1 MLQSPE
7 NFNQRTKMSNIIYT
21 YTDEAPLLATYSLFP
36 IIKEY
41 LGRGDVSIETMDISL
56 AGRILANF
64 PECLKEDQKVPNYLE
79 ILGQMTQKP
88 DANIIKLPNISASI
102 PQLNAAIAELQAKGY
117 NVPNYPA
124 EPANDKEADIKA
136 RYAKVLGSAV
146 NPVLREGNSDRR
158 CAKAVKDY
166 AKEFPHK
173 NGAWDKSI
181 KTRVAHM
188 SSGDFYSNEKS
199 LIANGASE
207 FSISFE
213 DASGA
218 KSVLKSG
225 IKLNKG
231 DVLSATF
238 MSVSALDSFI
248 AKTIDE
254 AKKDDLLYSV
264 HLKATMMKVSDPVM
278 FGHFVKIFFKEI
290 FSEFA
295 SELKDAGVNA
305 NNGLKDLFARI
316 ENLSIKDK
324 IIAKY
329 NEILATRPALAMVDS
344 DNGIT
349 NLHVPSDIIIDNS
362 MPNMIRNSGKMWNKD
377 GKEQE
382 TLAVIPDK
390 TYATIYASII
400 DELKANGALNP
411 AVIGSVSNVGLM
423 AKKAEEY
430 GSHDK
435 TFIAESDGTFILSDG
450 KESLS
455 FKVQKGDIFRAMIA
469 KDEAIKDWVKL
480 AINRA
485 KATKA
490 AAIFWLDKDRAH
502 DANMIKIVKD
512 ELSKYDTA
520 GLDISILEPS
530 DAMKKSLEI
539 IRAGKD
545 AISVTGNVLRD
556 YLTDLFPIMELGTS
570 AKMLSIVPLLNGG
583 GLFETGAGG
592 SAPKIARQLIDEN
605 HLRWDSL
612 GEFLALGASLEHLAN
627 VSANKNAAVL
637 ASTLDKA
644 IAQYLKNDNSPRK
657 NVGENDNRG
666 SHFYLAFYWAN
677 ELANSEL
684 GAKFKGL
691 AEFLNANKEQIVS
704 ELNGN
709 QGNSVDLGGYYKL
722 DDVKTTAIMRS
733 SKLFNE
739 ALSK

>member
-1 MLQSPE
+1 
-7 NFNQRTKMSNIIYT
+7 MSDIIYT

-41 LGRGDVSIETMDISL
+41 LKRANVSIETMDISL

-64 PECLKEDQKVPNYLE
+64 PEHLKDEQKVPNYLE
-79 ILGQMTQKP
+79 ILGQLTQDPK
-88 DANIIKLPNISASI
+88 ANIIKLPNISASI
-102 PQLNAAIAELQAKGY
+102 PQLNAAIAELQAKGFE
-117 NVPNYPA
+117 VPSYPA
-124 EPANDKEADIKA
+124 QPKNEAENEIKE

-173 NGAWDKSI
+173 NGPWDKSI

-188 SSGDFYSNEKS
+188 NEGDFYSNEKS
-199 LIANGASE
+199 LIASEASE

-213 DASGA
+213 SENGQ
-218 KSVLKSG
+218 KTLLKSG

-231 DVLSATF
+231 DILSATF
-238 MSVSALDSFI
+238 MSVSALDDFI
-248 AKTIDE
+248 EKTIDE

-264 HLKATMMKVSDPVM
+264 HLKATMMKVSDPVI

-290 FSEFA
+290 FAEFG

-329 NEILATRPALAMVDS
+329 NEILNIRPDLAMVDS

-349 NLHVPSDIIIDNS
+349 NLHVPSDVIIDNS
-362 MPNMIRNSGKMWNKD
+362 MPNMIRNSGKMWDKN
-377 GKEQE
+377 GNERQS
-382 TLAVIPDK
+382 LAVIPDK

-435 TFIAESDGTFILSDG
+435 TFIAENDGTFSISDG
-450 KESLS
+450 KNTLS
-455 FKVQKGDIFRAMIA
+455 FDVKKGDIFRAMIA
-469 KDEAIKDWVKL
+469 KDEAIKDWIKL
-480 AINRA
+480 AITRA
-485 KATKA
+485 KTTNS
-490 AAIFWLDKDRAH
+490 AAIFWLDEKRAH
-502 DANMIKIVKD
+502 DNNMIKIVRE
-512 ELSKYDTA
+512 ELNKHDTSA
-520 GLDISILEPS
+520 LDISILEPS
-530 DAMKKSLEI
+530 AAMKKSLEI

-627 VSANKNAAVL
+627 TSGNKNANVL

-644 IAQYLKNDNSPRK
+644 VSSYLKNDNSPRK
-657 NVGENDNRG
+657 KVGENDNRG
-666 SHFYLAFYWAN
+666 SHFYLALYWAN

-684 GAKFKGL
+684 GANFKAL
-691 AEFLNANKEQIVS
+691 AQFLNENKDQIIAQLNAN
-704 ELNGN
+704 
-709 QGNSVDLGGYYKL
+709 QGGSVDLGGYYKL
-722 DDVKTTAIMRS
+722 NDEKTTNIMRS
-733 SKLFNE
+733 SKIFNE

>member
-1 MLQSPE
+1 
-7 NFNQRTKMSNIIYT
+7 MSDIIYT

-41 LGRGDVSIETMDISL
+41 LKRANVSIETMDISL

-64 PECLKEDQKVPNYLE
+64 PEHLKDEQKVPNYLE
-79 ILGQMTQKP
+79 ILGQLTQDPK
-88 DANIIKLPNISASI
+88 ANIIKLPNISASI
-102 PQLNAAIAELQAKGY
+102 PQLNAAIAELQAKGFE
-117 NVPNYPA
+117 VPSYPA
-124 EPANDKEADIKA
+124 QPKNEAENEIKE

-173 NGAWDKSI
+173 NGPWDKSI

-188 SSGDFYSNEKS
+188 NDGDFYSNEKS
-199 LIANGASE
+199 LIASEASE

-213 DASGA
+213 SENGQ
-218 KSVLKSG
+218 KTLLKSG

-231 DVLSATF
+231 DILSATF
-238 MSVSALDSFI
+238 MSVSALDDFI
-248 AKTIDE
+248 EKTIDE

-264 HLKATMMKVSDPVM
+264 HLKATMMKVSDPVI

-290 FSEFA
+290 FAEFG
-295 SELKDAGVNA
+295 SELKDAGVGA

-329 NEILATRPALAMVDS
+329 NEILNIRPDLAMVDS

-349 NLHVPSDIIIDNS
+349 NLHVPSDVIIDNS
-362 MPNMIRNSGKMWNKD
+362 MPNMIRNSGKMWDKN
-377 GKEQE
+377 GNERQS
-382 TLAVIPDK
+382 LAVIPDK

-435 TFIAESDGTFILSDG
+435 TFIAENDGTFSISDG
-450 KESLS
+450 KNTLS
-455 FKVQKGDIFRAMIA
+455 FDVKKGDIFRAMIA
-469 KDEAIKDWVKL
+469 KDEAIKDWIKL
-480 AINRA
+480 AITRA
-485 KATKA
+485 KATNS
-490 AAIFWLDKDRAH
+490 AAIFWLDEKRAH
-502 DANMIKIVKD
+502 DNNMIKIVRE
-512 ELSKYDTA
+512 ELNKHDTSA
-520 GLDISILEPS
+520 LDISILEPS
-530 DAMKKSLEI
+530 AAMKKSLEI

-627 VSANKNAAVL
+627 TSGNKNANVL

-644 IAQYLKNDNSPRK
+644 ISSYLKNDNSPRK
-657 NVGENDNRG
+657 KVGENDNRG

-684 GAKFKGL
+684 GANFKAL
-691 AEFLNANKEQIVS
+691 AQFLNENKDQIIAQLNAN
-704 ELNGN
+704 
-709 QGNSVDLGGYYKL
+709 QGTSVDLGGYYKL
-722 DDVKTTAIMRS
+722 NDEKTTNIMRS
-733 SKLFNE
+733 SKIFNE

>member
-1 MLQSPE
+1 
-7 NFNQRTKMSNIIYT
+7 MSDIIYT

-36 IIKEY
+36 VLKEY
-41 LGRGDVSIETMDISL
+41 LSRGDVSIETMDISL

-64 PECLKEDQKVPNYLE
+64 SDYLKEDQKIPDFLAK
-79 ILGQMTQKP
+79 LGEMTQDPK
-88 DANIIKLPNISASI
+88 ANIIKLPNISASI
-102 PQLNAAIAELQAKGY
+102 PQLNAAIAELNQKGY
-117 NVPNYPA
+117 AVPAYPA
-124 EPANDKEADIKA
+124 EPKDAKEEEIKA

-158 CAKAVKDY
+158 CAAAVKEY
-166 AKEFPHK
+166 AKAFPHK

-181 KTRVAHM
+181 KTRVVNM
-188 SSGDFYSNEKS
+188 NGSDFYSNEKS
-199 LIANGASE
+199 LIASGASE
-207 FSISFE
+207 FSIKFKG
-213 DASGA
+213 ASGE
-218 KSVLKSG
+218 KTLKSG

-231 DVLSATF
+231 DVISATYLSAK
-238 MSVSALDSFI
+238 ALDSFI
-248 AKTIDE
+248 ENSIAD
-254 AKKDDLLYSV
+254 AKKEGLLYSV
-264 HLKATMMKVSDPVM
+264 HLKATMMKVSDPVI
-278 FGHFVKIFFKEI
+278 FGHFVSVFFAEL
-290 FSEFA
+290 FNEFG
-295 SELKDAGVNA
+295 EQLKSLGVNA
-305 NNGLKDLFARI
+305 NNGLKDLFAKI
-316 ENLSIKDK
+316 ENSPIKDK
-324 IIAKY
+324 VIAKY

-382 TLAVIPDK
+382 TLAAIPDK
-390 TYATIYASII
+390 TYATIYSAII

-411 AVIGSVSNVGLM
+411 AVVGSVSNVGLM

-435 TFIAESDGTFILSDG
+435 TFIAEEDGEFVLSDG

-455 FKVQKGDIFRAMIA
+455 FKVEKGDIWRAMIA

-485 KATKA
+485 KATGA
-490 AAIFWLDKDRAH
+490 TTIFWLDEKRAH
-502 DANMIKIVKD
+502 DANMIKIVND
-512 ELSKYDTA
+512 ELKKYDTA
-520 GLDISILEPS
+520 GLDIRVLDYEK
-530 DAMKKSLEI
+530 AMKESLAI
-539 IRAGKD
+539 MRTGKD

-592 SAPKIARQLIDEN
+592 SAPKIARQLLDEG

-612 GEFLALGASLEHLAN
+612 GEFLALGASLEHLGNTTGKKGAL
-627 VSANKNAAVL
+627 VL

-644 IAQYLKNDNSPRK
+644 IARYLKNDNSPRK
-657 NVGENDNRG
+657 KVGENDNRG
-666 SHFYLAFYWAN
+666 SHFYLALYWAN

-684 GAKFKGL
+684 GDKFKGL
-691 AEFLNANKEQIVS
+691 AEFLNANKEQIAN

-709 QGNSVDLGGYYKL
+709 QGSPADVGGYYKL
-722 DDVKTTAIMRS
+722 DDAKANAVMRS

-739 ALSK
+739 ALGK

>member
-1 MLQSPE
+1 
-7 NFNQRTKMSNIIYT
+7 MSDIIYT

-41 LGRGDVSIETMDISL
+41 LKRANVSIETMDISL

-64 PECLKEDQKVPNYLE
+64 PEHLKDEQKVPNYLE
-79 ILGQMTQKP
+79 ILGQLTQDPK
-88 DANIIKLPNISASI
+88 ANIIKLPNISASI
-102 PQLNAAIAELQAKGY
+102 PQLNAAIAELQAKGFE
-117 NVPNYPA
+117 VPSYPA
-124 EPANDKEADIKA
+124 QPKNEAENEIKE

-173 NGAWDKSI
+173 NGPWDKSI

-188 SSGDFYSNEKS
+188 NEGDFYSNEKS
-199 LIANGASE
+199 LIASENGQ
-207 FSISFE
+207 
-213 DASGA
+213 
-218 KSVLKSG
+218 KTLLKSG

-231 DVLSATF
+231 DILSATF
-238 MSVSALDSFI
+238 MSVSALDDFI
-248 AKTIDE
+248 EKTIDE

-264 HLKATMMKVSDPVM
+264 HLKATMMKVSDPVI

-290 FSEFA
+290 FAEFG
-295 SELKDAGVNA
+295 SELKDVGVNA

-329 NEILATRPALAMVDS
+329 NEILNIRPDLAMVDS

-349 NLHVPSDIIIDNS
+349 NLHVPSDVIIDNS
-362 MPNMIRNSGKMWNKD
+362 MPNMIRNSGKMWDKN
-377 GKEQE
+377 GNERQS
-382 TLAVIPDK
+382 LAVIPDK

-435 TFIAESDGTFILSDG
+435 TFIAENDGTFSISDG
-450 KESLS
+450 KNTLS
-455 FKVQKGDIFRAMIA
+455 FDVKKGDIFRAMIA
-469 KDEAIKDWVKL
+469 KDEAIKDWIKL
-480 AINRA
+480 AITRA
-485 KATKA
+485 KATNS
-490 AAIFWLDKDRAH
+490 AAIFWLDEKRAH
-502 DANMIKIVKD
+502 DNNMIKIVRE
-512 ELSKYDTA
+512 ELNKHDTSA
-520 GLDISILEPS
+520 LDISILEPS
-530 DAMKKSLEI
+530 AAMKKSLEI

-627 VSANKNAAVL
+627 TSGNKNANVL
-637 ASTLDKA
+637 ASTLYKA
-644 IAQYLKNDNSPRK
+644 ISSYLKNDNSPRK
-657 NVGENDNRG
+657 KVGENDNRG

-684 GAKFKGL
+684 GANFKAL
-691 AEFLNANKEQIVS
+691 AQFLNENKDQIIAQLNAN
-704 ELNGN
+704 
-709 QGNSVDLGGYYKL
+709 QGGSVDLGGYYKL
-722 DDVKTTAIMRS
+722 NDEKTTNIMRS
-733 SKLFNE
+733 SKIFNE

>member
-1 MLQSPE
+1 
-7 NFNQRTKMSNIIYT
+7 MSDIIYT

-41 LGRGDVSIETMDISL
+41 LKRANVSIETMDISL

-64 PECLKEDQKVPNYLE
+64 PEHLKDEQKVPNYLE
-79 ILGQMTQKP
+79 ILGQLTQDPK
-88 DANIIKLPNISASI
+88 ANIIKLPNISASI
-102 PQLNAAIAELQAKGY
+102 PQLNAAIAELQAKGFE
-117 NVPNYPA
+117 VPSYPA
-124 EPANDKEADIKA
+124 QPKNEAENEIKE

-173 NGAWDKSI
+173 NGPWDKSI

-188 SSGDFYSNEKS
+188 NDGDFYSNEKS
-199 LIANGASE
+199 LIASEASE

-213 DASGA
+213 SENGQ
-218 KSVLKSG
+218 KTLLKSG

-231 DVLSATF
+231 DILSATF
-238 MSVSALDSFI
+238 MSVSALDDFI
-248 AKTIDE
+248 EKTIDE

-264 HLKATMMKVSDPVM
+264 HLKATMMKVSDPVI

-290 FSEFA
+290 FAEFG
-295 SELKDAGVNA
+295 SELKDAGVGA

-329 NEILATRPALAMVDS
+329 NDILSIRPDLAMVDS

-349 NLHVPSDIIIDNS
+349 NLHVPSDVIIDNS
-362 MPNMIRNSGKMWNKD
+362 MPNMIRNSGKMWDKN
-377 GKEQE
+377 GNERQS
-382 TLAVIPDK
+382 LAVIPDK

-435 TFIAESDGTFILSDG
+435 TFIAENDGTFSISDG
-450 KESLS
+450 KNTLS
-455 FKVQKGDIFRAMIA
+455 FDVKKGDIFRAMIA
-469 KDEAIKDWVKL
+469 KDEAIKDWIKL
-480 AINRA
+480 AITRA
-485 KATKA
+485 KATNS
-490 AAIFWLDKDRAH
+490 AAIFWLDEKRAH
-502 DANMIKIVKD
+502 DNNMIKIVRE
-512 ELSKYDTA
+512 ELNKHDTSA
-520 GLDISILEPS
+520 LDISILEPS
-530 DAMKKSLEI
+530 AAMKKSLEI

-627 VSANKNAAVL
+627 TSGNKNANVL

-644 IAQYLKNDNSPRK
+644 ISSYLKNDNSPRK
-657 NVGENDNRG
+657 KVGENDNRG

-684 GAKFKGL
+684 GANFKAL
-691 AEFLNANKEQIVS
+691 AQFLNENKDQIIAQLNAN
-704 ELNGN
+704 
-709 QGNSVDLGGYYKL
+709 QGGSVDLGGYYKL
-722 DDVKTTAIMRS
+722 NDEKTTNIMRS
-733 SKLFNE
+733 SKIFNE

>member
-1 MLQSPE
+1 
-7 NFNQRTKMSNIIYT
+7 MSDIIYT

-41 LGRGDVSIETMDISL
+41 LKRANVSIETMDISL

-64 PECLKEDQKVPNYLE
+64 PEHLKDEQKVPNYLE
-79 ILGQMTQKP
+79 ILGQLTQDPK
-88 DANIIKLPNISASI
+88 ANIIKLPNISASI
-102 PQLNAAIAELQAKGY
+102 PQLNAAIAELQAKGFE
-117 NVPNYPA
+117 VPSYPA
-124 EPANDKEADIKA
+124 QPKNEAENEIKE

-173 NGAWDKSI
+173 NGPWDKSI

-188 SSGDFYSNEKS
+188 NEGDFYSNEKS
-199 LIANGASE
+199 LIASEASE

-213 DASGA
+213 SENGQ
-218 KSVLKSG
+218 KTLLKSG

-231 DVLSATF
+231 DILSATF
-238 MSVSALDSFI
+238 MSVSALDDFI
-248 AKTIDE
+248 EKTIDE

-264 HLKATMMKVSDPVM
+264 HLKATMMKVSDPVI

-290 FSEFA
+290 FAEFG
-295 SELKDAGVNA
+295 SELKDAGVGA

-329 NEILATRPALAMVDS
+329 NEILNIRPDLAMVDS

-349 NLHVPSDIIIDNS
+349 NLHVPSDVIIDNS
-362 MPNMIRNSGKMWNKD
+362 MPNMIRNSGKMWDKN
-377 GKEQE
+377 GNERQS
-382 TLAVIPDK
+382 LAVIPDK

-435 TFIAESDGTFILSDG
+435 TFIAENDGTFSISDG
-450 KESLS
+450 KNTLS
-455 FKVQKGDIFRAMIA
+455 FDVKKGDIFRAMIA
-469 KDEAIKDWVKL
+469 KDEAIKDWIKL
-480 AINRA
+480 AITRA
-485 KATKA
+485 KTTNS
-490 AAIFWLDKDRAH
+490 AAIFWLDEKRAH
-502 DANMIKIVKD
+502 DNNMIKIVRE
-512 ELSKYDTA
+512 ELNKHDTSA
-520 GLDISILEPS
+520 LDISILEPS
-530 DAMKKSLEI
+530 AAMKKSLEI

-627 VSANKNAAVL
+627 TSGNKNANVL

-644 IAQYLKNDNSPRK
+644 ISSYLKNDNSPRK
-657 NVGENDNRG
+657 KVGENDNRG

-684 GAKFKGL
+684 GANFKAL
-691 AEFLNANKEQIVS
+691 AQFLNENKDQIIAQ
-704 ELNGN
+704 LNAS
-709 QGNSVDLGGYYKL
+709 QGTSVDLGGYYKL
-722 DDVKTTAIMRS
+722 NDEKTTNIMRS
-733 SKLFNE
+733 SKIFNE

>member
-1 MLQSPE
+1 
-7 NFNQRTKMSNIIYT
+7 MSDIIYT

-36 IIKEY
+36 VLKEY
-41 LGRGDVSIETMDISL
+41 LSRGDVSIETMDISL

-64 PECLKEDQKVPNYLE
+64 SDYLKEDQKIPDFLAK
-79 ILGQMTQKP
+79 LGEMTQDPK
-88 DANIIKLPNISASI
+88 ANIIKLPNISASI
-102 PQLNAAIAELQAKGY
+102 PQLNAAIAELNQKGY
-117 NVPNYPA
+117 AVPAYPA
-124 EPANDKEADIKA
+124 EPKDAKEEEIKA

-158 CAKAVKDY
+158 CAAAVKEY
-166 AKEFPHK
+166 AKAFPHK

-181 KTRVAHM
+181 KTRVANM
-188 SSGDFYSNEKS
+188 NGGDFYSNEKS
-199 LIANGASE
+199 LIASGASE
-207 FSISFE
+207 FSIKFKG
-213 DASGA
+213 ASGE
-218 KSVLKSG
+218 KTLKSG

-231 DVLSATF
+231 DVISATYLSAK
-238 MSVSALDSFI
+238 ALDSFI
-248 AKTIDE
+248 ESSIAD
-254 AKKDDLLYSV
+254 AKKEGLLYSV
-264 HLKATMMKVSDPVM
+264 HLKATMMKVSDPVI
-278 FGHFVKIFFKEI
+278 FGHFVSVFFAEL
-290 FSEFA
+290 FNEFG
-295 SELKDAGVNA
+295 EQLKSLGVNA
-305 NNGLKDLFARI
+305 NNGLKDLFAKI
-316 ENLSIKDK
+316 ESSPIKDK
-324 IIAKY
+324 VIAKY

-382 TLAVIPDK
+382 TLAAIPDK
-390 TYATIYASII
+390 TYATIYSAII

-411 AVIGSVSNVGLM
+411 AVVGSVSNVGLM

-435 TFIAESDGTFILSDG
+435 TFIAEEDGEFVLSDG

-455 FKVQKGDIFRAMIA
+455 FKVEKGDIWRAMIA

-485 KATKA
+485 KATGA
-490 AAIFWLDKDRAH
+490 TAIFWLDEKRAH

-512 ELSKYDTA
+512 ELKKYDTA
-520 GLDISILEPS
+520 GLDIRIENYEK
-530 DAMKKSLEI
+530 AMKDSLAI
-539 IRAGKD
+539 MRTGKD

-592 SAPKIARQLIDEN
+592 SAPKIARQLLDEG

-612 GEFLALGASLEHLAN
+612 GEFLALGASLEHLGNTSGKKGAL
-627 VSANKNAAVL
+627 VL

-657 NVGENDNRG
+657 KVGENDNRG
-666 SHFYLAFYWAN
+666 SHFYLALYWAN

-684 GAKFKGL
+684 GDKFKGL
-691 AEFLNANKEQIVS
+691 AEFLNANKEQIAN

-709 QGNSVDLGGYYKL
+709 QGSPADVGGYYKL
-722 DDVKTTAIMRS
+722 DDAKANAVMRS

>member
-1 MLQSPE
+1 
-7 NFNQRTKMSNIIYT
+7 MSDIIYT

-41 LGRGDVSIETMDISL
+41 LKRANVSIETMDISL

-64 PECLKEDQKVPNYLE
+64 PEHLKDEQKVPNYLE
-79 ILGQMTQKP
+79 ILGQLTQDPK
-88 DANIIKLPNISASI
+88 ANIIKLPNISASI
-102 PQLNAAIAELQAKGY
+102 PQLNAAIAELQAKGFE
-117 NVPNYPA
+117 VPSYPA
-124 EPANDKEADIKA
+124 QPKNEAENEIKE

-173 NGAWDKSI
+173 NGPWDKSI

-188 SSGDFYSNEKS
+188 NEGDFYSNEKS
-199 LIANGASE
+199 LIASEASE

-213 DASGA
+213 SENGQ
-218 KSVLKSG
+218 KTLLKSG

-231 DVLSATF
+231 DILSATF
-238 MSVSALDSFI
+238 MSVSALDDFI
-248 AKTIDE
+248 EKTIDE

-264 HLKATMMKVSDPVM
+264 HLKATMMKVSDPVI

-290 FSEFA
+290 FAEFG
-295 SELKDAGVNA
+295 SELKDAGVGA

-329 NEILATRPALAMVDS
+329 NEILNIRPDLAMVDS

-349 NLHVPSDIIIDNS
+349 NLHVPSDVIIDNS
-362 MPNMIRNSGKMWNKD
+362 MPNMIRNSGKMWDKN
-377 GKEQE
+377 GNERQS
-382 TLAVIPDK
+382 LAVIPDK

-435 TFIAESDGTFILSDG
+435 TFIAENDGTFSISDG
-450 KESLS
+450 KNTLS
-455 FKVQKGDIFRAMIA
+455 FDVKKGDIFRAMIA
-469 KDEAIKDWVKL
+469 KDEAIKDWIKL
-480 AINRA
+480 AITRA
-485 KATKA
+485 KTTNS
-490 AAIFWLDKDRAH
+490 AAIFWLDEKRAH
-502 DANMIKIVKD
+502 DNNMIKIVRE
-512 ELSKYDTA
+512 ELNKHDTSA
-520 GLDISILEPS
+520 LDISILEPS
-530 DAMKKSLEI
+530 AAMKKSLEI

-627 VSANKNAAVL
+627 TSGNKNANVL

-644 IAQYLKNDNSPRK
+644 ISSYLKNDNSPRK
-657 NVGENDNRG
+657 KVGENDNRG

-684 GAKFKGL
+684 GANFKAL
-691 AEFLNANKEQIVS
+691 AQFLNENKDQIIAQLNAN
-704 ELNGN
+704 
-709 QGNSVDLGGYYKL
+709 QGGSVDLGGYYKL
-722 DDVKTTAIMRS
+722 NDEKTTNIMRS
-733 SKLFNE
+733 SKIFNE

>member
-1 MLQSPE
+1 
-7 NFNQRTKMSNIIYT
+7 MSDIIYT

-36 IIKEY
+36 VLKEY
-41 LGRGDVSIETMDISL
+41 LSRGDVSIETMDISL

-64 PECLKEDQKVPNYLE
+64 SDYLKEDQKIPDFLAK
-79 ILGQMTQKP
+79 LGEMTQDPK
-88 DANIIKLPNISASI
+88 ANIIKLPNISASI
-102 PQLNAAIAELQAKGY
+102 PQLNAAIAELNQKGY
-117 NVPNYPA
+117 AVPAYPA
-124 EPANDKEADIKA
+124 EPKDAKEEEIKA

-158 CAKAVKDY
+158 CAAAVKEY
-166 AKEFPHK
+166 AKAFPHK

-181 KTRVAHM
+181 KTRVANM
-188 SSGDFYSNEKS
+188 NGGDFYSNEKS
-199 LIANGASE
+199 LIASGASE
-207 FSISFE
+207 FSIKFKG
-213 DASGA
+213 ASGE
-218 KSVLKSG
+218 KTLKSG

-231 DVLSATF
+231 DVISATYLSAK
-238 MSVSALDSFI
+238 ALDSFI
-248 AKTIDE
+248 ESSIAD
-254 AKKDDLLYSV
+254 AKKEGLLYSV

-278 FGHFVKIFFKEI
+278 FGHFVKVFFAEL
-290 FSEFA
+290 FNEFG
-295 SELKDAGVNA
+295 EQLKNLGVNA
-305 NNGLKDLFARI
+305 NNGLKDLFAKI
-316 ENLSIKDK
+316 ENSPIKDK
-324 IIAKY
+324 VIAKY

-382 TLAVIPDK
+382 TLAAIPDK
-390 TYATIYASII
+390 TYATIYSAII

-411 AVIGSVSNVGLM
+411 AVVGSVSNVGLM

-435 TFIAESDGTFILSDG
+435 TFIAEEDGEFVLSDG

-455 FKVQKGDIFRAMIA
+455 FKVEKGDIWRAMIA

-485 KATKA
+485 KATGA
-490 AAIFWLDKDRAH
+490 TAIFWLDEKRAH

-512 ELSKYDTA
+512 ELKKYDTA
-520 GLDISILEPS
+520 GLDIRIENYEK
-530 DAMKKSLEI
+530 AMKDSLAI
-539 IRAGKD
+539 MRTGKD

-592 SAPKIARQLIDEN
+592 SAPKIARQLLDEG

-612 GEFLALGASLEHLAN
+612 GEFLALGASLEHLGN
-627 VSANKNAAVL
+627 TTGKKSALVL

-657 NVGENDNRG
+657 KVGENDNRG
-666 SHFYLAFYWAN
+666 SHFYLALYWAN

-684 GAKFKGL
+684 GGKFKGL
-691 AEFLNANKEQIVS
+691 AEFLNANKEQIAN

-709 QGNSVDLGGYYKL
+709 QGSPADVGGYYKL
-722 DDVKTTAIMRS
+722 DDAKANAVMRS

>member
-1 MLQSPE
+1 
-7 NFNQRTKMSNIIYT
+7 MSDIIYT

-41 LGRGDVSIETMDISL
+41 LKRANVSIETMDISL

-64 PECLKEDQKVPNYLE
+64 PEHLKDEQKVPNYLE
-79 ILGQMTQKP
+79 ILGQLTQDPK
-88 DANIIKLPNISASI
+88 ANIIKLPNISASI
-102 PQLNAAIAELQAKGY
+102 PQLNAAIAELQAKGFE
-117 NVPNYPA
+117 VPSYPA
-124 EPANDKEADIKA
+124 QPKNEAENEIKE

-173 NGAWDKSI
+173 NGPWDKSI

-188 SSGDFYSNEKS
+188 NEGDFYSNEKS
-199 LIANGASE
+199 LIASEASE

-213 DASGA
+213 SKNGQ
-218 KSVLKSG
+218 KTLLKSG

-231 DVLSATF
+231 DILSATF
-238 MSVSALDSFI
+238 MSVSALDDFI
-248 AKTIDE
+248 EKTIDE

-264 HLKATMMKVSDPVM
+264 HLKATMMKVSDPVI

-290 FSEFA
+290 FAEFG
-295 SELKDAGVNA
+295 SELKDAGVGA

-329 NEILATRPALAMVDS
+329 NEILNIRPDLAMVDS

-349 NLHVPSDIIIDNS
+349 NLHVPSDVIIDNS
-362 MPNMIRNSGKMWNKD
+362 MPNMIRNSGKMWDKN
-377 GKEQE
+377 GNERQS
-382 TLAVIPDK
+382 LAVIPDK

-435 TFIAESDGTFILSDG
+435 TFIAENDGTFSISDG
-450 KESLS
+450 KNTLS
-455 FKVQKGDIFRAMIA
+455 FDVKKGDIFRAMIA
-469 KDEAIKDWVKL
+469 KDEAIKDWIKL
-480 AINRA
+480 AITRA
-485 KATKA
+485 KATNS
-490 AAIFWLDKDRAH
+490 AAIFWLDEKRAH
-502 DANMIKIVKD
+502 DNNMIKIVRE
-512 ELSKYDTA
+512 ELNKHDTSA
-520 GLDISILEPS
+520 LDISILEPS
-530 DAMKKSLEI
+530 AAMKKSLEI

-627 VSANKNAAVL
+627 TSGNKNANVL

-644 IAQYLKNDNSPRK
+644 ISSYLKNDNSPRK
-657 NVGENDNRG
+657 QVGENDNRG

-684 GAKFKGL
+684 GANFKAL
-691 AEFLNANKEQIVS
+691 AQFLNENKDQIIAQLNAN
-704 ELNGN
+704 
-709 QGNSVDLGGYYKL
+709 QGGSVDLGGYYKL
-722 DDVKTTAIMRS
+722 NDEKTTNIMRS
-733 SKLFNE
+733 SKIFNE

>member
-1 MLQSPE
+1 
-7 NFNQRTKMSNIIYT
+7 MSDIIYT

-41 LGRGDVSIETMDISL
+41 LKRANVSIETMDISL

-64 PECLKEDQKVPNYLE
+64 PEHLKDEQKVPNYLE
-79 ILGQMTQKP
+79 ILGQLTQDPK
-88 DANIIKLPNISASI
+88 ANIIKLPNISASI
-102 PQLNAAIAELQAKGY
+102 PQLNAAIAELQAKGFE
-117 NVPNYPA
+117 VPSYPA
-124 EPANDKEADIKA
+124 QPKNEAENEIKE

-173 NGAWDKSI
+173 NGPWDKSI

-188 SSGDFYSNEKS
+188 NDGDFYSNEKS
-199 LIANGASE
+199 LIASEASE

-213 DASGA
+213 SENGQ
-218 KSVLKSG
+218 KTLLKSG

-231 DVLSATF
+231 DILSATF
-238 MSVSALDSFI
+238 MSVSALDDFI
-248 AKTIDE
+248 EKTIDE

-264 HLKATMMKVSDPVM
+264 HLKATMMKVSDPVI

-290 FSEFA
+290 FAEFG
-295 SELKDAGVNA
+295 SELKDAGVGA

-329 NEILATRPALAMVDS
+329 NEILNIRPDLAMVDS

-349 NLHVPSDIIIDNS
+349 NLHVPSDVIIDNS
-362 MPNMIRNSGKMWNKD
+362 MPNMIRNSGKMWDKN
-377 GKEQE
+377 GNERQS
-382 TLAVIPDK
+382 LAVIPDK

-435 TFIAESDGTFILSDG
+435 TFIAENDGTFSISDG
-450 KESLS
+450 KNTLS
-455 FKVQKGDIFRAMIA
+455 FDVKKGDIFRAMIA
-469 KDEAIKDWVKL
+469 KDEAIKDWIKL
-480 AINRA
+480 AITRA
-485 KATKA
+485 KATNS
-490 AAIFWLDKDRAH
+490 AAIFWLDEKRAH
-502 DANMIKIVKD
+502 DNNMIKIVRE
-512 ELSKYDTA
+512 ELNKHDTSA
-520 GLDISILEPS
+520 LDISILEPS
-530 DAMKKSLEI
+530 AAMKKSLEI

-627 VSANKNAAVL
+627 TSGNKNANVL

-644 IAQYLKNDNSPRK
+644 ISSYLKNDNSPRK
-657 NVGENDNRG
+657 KVGENDNRG

-684 GAKFKGL
+684 GANFKAL
-691 AEFLNANKEQIVS
+691 AQFLNENKDQIIAQLNAN
-704 ELNGN
+704 
-709 QGNSVDLGGYYKL
+709 QGGSVDLGGYYKL
-722 DDVKTTAIMRS
+722 NDEKTTNIMRS
-733 SKLFNE
+733 SKIFNE

>member
-1 MLQSPE
+1 
-7 NFNQRTKMSNIIYT
+7 MSDIIYT

-41 LGRGDVSIETMDISL
+41 LKRANVSIETMDISL

-64 PECLKEDQKVPNYLE
+64 PEHLKDEQKVPNYLE
-79 ILGQMTQKP
+79 ILGQLTQDPK
-88 DANIIKLPNISASI
+88 ANIIKLPNISASI
-102 PQLNAAIAELQAKGY
+102 PQLNAAIAELQAKGFE
-117 NVPNYPA
+117 VPSYPA
-124 EPANDKEADIKA
+124 QPKNEAENEIKE

-173 NGAWDKSI
+173 NGPWDKSI

-188 SSGDFYSNEKS
+188 NGGDFYSNEKS
-199 LIANGASE
+199 LIASEASE

-213 DASGA
+213 SENGQ
-218 KSVLKSG
+218 KTLLKSG

-231 DVLSATF
+231 DILSATF
-238 MSVSALDSFI
+238 MSVSALDDFI
-248 AKTIDE
+248 EKTIDE

-264 HLKATMMKVSDPVM
+264 HLKATMMKVSDPVI

-290 FSEFA
+290 FAEFG

-329 NEILATRPALAMVDS
+329 NEILNIRPDLAMVDS

-349 NLHVPSDIIIDNS
+349 NLHVPSDVIIDNS
-362 MPNMIRNSGKMWNKD
+362 MPNMIRNSGKMWDKN
-377 GKEQE
+377 GNERQS
-382 TLAVIPDK
+382 LAVIPDK

-435 TFIAESDGTFILSDG
+435 TFIAENDGTFSISDG
-450 KESLS
+450 KNTLS
-455 FKVQKGDIFRAMIA
+455 FDVKKGDIFRAMIA
-469 KDEAIKDWVKL
+469 KDEAIKDWIKL
-480 AINRA
+480 AITRA
-485 KATKA
+485 KATNS
-490 AAIFWLDKDRAH
+490 AAIFWLDEKRAH
-502 DANMIKIVKD
+502 DNNMIKIVRE
-512 ELSKYDTA
+512 ELNKHDTSA
-520 GLDISILEPS
+520 LDISILEPS
-530 DAMKKSLEI
+530 AAMKKSLEI

-627 VSANKNAAVL
+627 TSGNKNANVL

-644 IAQYLKNDNSPRK
+644 ISSYLKNDNSPRK
-657 NVGENDNRG
+657 KVGENDNRG

-684 GAKFKGL
+684 GANFKAL
-691 AEFLNANKEQIVS
+691 AQFLNENKDQIIAQLNAN
-704 ELNGN
+704 
-709 QGNSVDLGGYYKL
+709 QGTSVDLGGYYKL
-722 DDVKTTAIMRS
+722 NDEKTTNIMRS
-733 SKLFNE
+733 SKIFNE

>member
-1 MLQSPE
+1 
-7 NFNQRTKMSNIIYT
+7 MSDIIYT

-41 LGRGDVSIETMDISL
+41 LKRANVSIETMDISL

-64 PECLKEDQKVPNYLE
+64 PEHLKDEQKVPNYLE
-79 ILGQMTQKP
+79 ILGQLTQDPK
-88 DANIIKLPNISASI
+88 ANIIKLPNISASI
-102 PQLNAAIAELQAKGY
+102 PQLNAAIAELQAKGFE
-117 NVPNYPA
+117 VPSYPA
-124 EPANDKEADIKA
+124 QPKNEAENEIKE

-173 NGAWDKSI
+173 NGPWDKSI

-188 SSGDFYSNEKS
+188 NEGDFYSNEKS
-199 LIANGASE
+199 LIASEASE

-213 DASGA
+213 SENGQ
-218 KSVLKSG
+218 KTLLKSG
-225 IKLNKG
+225 IKLNEG
-231 DVLSATF
+231 DILSATF
-238 MSVSALDSFI
+238 MSVSALDDFI
-248 AKTIDE
+248 EKTIDE

-264 HLKATMMKVSDPVM
+264 HLKATMMKVSDPVI

-290 FSEFA
+290 FAEFG

-329 NEILATRPALAMVDS
+329 NEILSIRPDLAMVDS

-349 NLHVPSDIIIDNS
+349 NLHVPSDVIIDNS
-362 MPNMIRNSGKMWNKD
+362 MPNMIRNSGKMWDKN
-377 GKEQE
+377 GNERQS
-382 TLAVIPDK
+382 LAVIPDK

-435 TFIAESDGTFILSDG
+435 TFIAENDGTFSISDG
-450 KESLS
+450 KNTLS
-455 FKVQKGDIFRAMIA
+455 FDVKKGDIFRAMIA
-469 KDEAIKDWVKL
+469 KDEAIKDWIKL
-480 AINRA
+480 AITRA
-485 KATKA
+485 KATNS
-490 AAIFWLDKDRAH
+490 AAIFWLDEKRAH
-502 DANMIKIVKD
+502 DNNMIKIVRE
-512 ELSKYDTA
+512 ELNKHDTSA
-520 GLDISILEPS
+520 LDISILEPS
-530 DAMKKSLEI
+530 AAMKKSLEI

-627 VSANKNAAVL
+627 TSGNKNANVL

-644 IAQYLKNDNSPRK
+644 ISSYLKNDNSPRK
-657 NVGENDNRG
+657 KVGENDNRG
-666 SHFYLAFYWAN
+666 SHFYLALYWAN

-684 GAKFKGL
+684 GANFKAL
-691 AEFLNANKEQIVS
+691 AQFLNENKDQIIAQLNAN
-704 ELNGN
+704 
-709 QGNSVDLGGYYKL
+709 QGTSVDLGGYYKL
-722 DDVKTTAIMRS
+722 NDEKTTNIMRS
-733 SKLFNE
+733 SKIFNE

>member
-1 MLQSPE
+1 
-7 NFNQRTKMSNIIYT
+7 MSDIIYT

-36 IIKEY
+36 VLKEY
-41 LGRGDVSIETMDISL
+41 LSRGDVSIETMDISL
-56 AGRILANF
+56 AGRILASF
-64 PECLKEDQKVPNYLE
+64 SDYLKEDQKIPDFLAK
-79 ILGQMTQKP
+79 LGQMTQDSK
-88 DANIIKLPNISASI
+88 ANIIKLPNISASI
-102 PQLNAAIAELQAKGY
+102 PQLNAAIAELNQKGY
-117 NVPNYPA
+117 AVPAYPA
-124 EPANDKEADIKA
+124 EPKDAKEEEIKA

-158 CAKAVKDY
+158 CAAAVKEY
-166 AKEFPHK
+166 AKAFPHK
-173 NGAWDKSI
+173 NGTWDKSI
-181 KTRVAHM
+181 KARVANM
-188 SSGDFYSNEKS
+188 NGGDFYSNEKS
-199 LIANGASE
+199 LIASGASE
-207 FSISFE
+207 FSIKFK
-213 DASGA
+213 GA
-218 KSVLKSG
+218 NGEKTLKSG

-231 DVLSATF
+231 DVISATYL
-238 MSVSALDSFI
+238 SSKALDSFI
-248 AKTIDE
+248 ESSIAD
-254 AKKDDLLYSV
+254 AKKEGLLYSV
-264 HLKATMMKVSDPVM
+264 HLKATMMKVSDPVI
-278 FGHFVKIFFKEI
+278 FGHFVSVFFAEL
-290 FSEFA
+290 FSEFG
-295 SELKDAGVNA
+295 EQLKNLGVNA
-305 NNGLKDLFARI
+305 NNGLKDLFTKI
-316 ENLSIKDK
+316 ENSPIKDK
-324 IIAKY
+324 VIAKY

-382 TLAVIPDK
+382 TLAAIPDK
-390 TYATIYASII
+390 TYATIYSAII
-400 DELKANGALNP
+400 DELKENGALNP
-411 AVIGSVSNVGLM
+411 AVVGSVSNVGLM

-435 TFIAESDGTFILSDG
+435 TFIAEEDGEFVLSDG

-455 FKVQKGDIFRAMIA
+455 FKVEKGDIWRAMIA

-485 KATKA
+485 KATGA
-490 AAIFWLDKDRAH
+490 TAIFWLDEKRAH
-502 DANMIKIVKD
+502 DANMIKIVND
-512 ELSKYDTA
+512 ELKKYDTA
-520 GLDISILEPS
+520 GLDIRVLDYEK
-530 DAMKKSLEI
+530 AMKESLAI
-539 IRAGKD
+539 MRTGKD

-592 SAPKIARQLIDEN
+592 SAPKIARQLLDEG

-612 GEFLALGASLEHLAN
+612 GEFLALGASLEHLGNTSGKKGAL
-627 VSANKNAAVL
+627 VL

-657 NVGENDNRG
+657 KVGENDNRG
-666 SHFYLAFYWAN
+666 SHFYLALYWAN

-684 GAKFKGL
+684 GGKFKGL
-691 AEFLNANKEQIVS
+691 AEFLNANKEQIAN

-709 QGNSVDLGGYYKL
+709 QGSPTDVGGYYKL
-722 DDVKTTAIMRS
+722 DDAKADAVMRS

>member
-1 MLQSPE
+1 
-7 NFNQRTKMSNIIYT
+7 MSDIIYT

-41 LGRGDVSIETMDISL
+41 LKRANVSIETMDISL

-64 PECLKEDQKVPNYLE
+64 PEHLKDEQKVPNYLE
-79 ILGQMTQKP
+79 ILGQLTQDPK
-88 DANIIKLPNISASI
+88 ANIIKLPNISASI
-102 PQLNAAIAELQAKGY
+102 PQLNAAIAELQAKGFE
-117 NVPNYPA
+117 VPSYPA
-124 EPANDKEADIKA
+124 QPKNEAENEIKE

-173 NGAWDKSI
+173 NGPWDKSI

-188 SSGDFYSNEKS
+188 NEGDFYSNEKS
-199 LIANGASE
+199 LIASEASE

-213 DASGA
+213 SENGQ
-218 KSVLKSG
+218 KTLLKSG

-231 DVLSATF
+231 DILSATF
-238 MSVSALDSFI
+238 MSVSALDDFI
-248 AKTIDE
+248 EKTIDE

-264 HLKATMMKVSDPVM
+264 HLKATMMKVSDPVI

-290 FSEFA
+290 FAEFG
-295 SELKDAGVNA
+295 SELKDVGVNA

-329 NEILATRPALAMVDS
+329 NEILNIRPDLAMVDS

-349 NLHVPSDIIIDNS
+349 NLHVPSDVIIDNS
-362 MPNMIRNSGKMWNKD
+362 MPNMIRNSGKMWDKN
-377 GKEQE
+377 GNERQS
-382 TLAVIPDK
+382 LAVIPDK

-435 TFIAESDGTFILSDG
+435 TFIAENDGTFSISDG
-450 KESLS
+450 KNTLS
-455 FKVQKGDIFRAMIA
+455 FDVKKGDIFRAMIA
-469 KDEAIKDWVKL
+469 KDEAIKDWIKL
-480 AINRA
+480 AITRA
-485 KATKA
+485 KATNS
-490 AAIFWLDKDRAH
+490 AAIFWLDEKRAH
-502 DANMIKIVKD
+502 DNNMIKIVRE
-512 ELSKYDTA
+512 ELNKHDTSA
-520 GLDISILEPS
+520 LDISILEPS
-530 DAMKKSLEI
+530 AAMKKSLEI

-627 VSANKNAAVL
+627 TSGNKNANVL

-644 IAQYLKNDNSPRK
+644 ISSYLKNDNSPRK
-657 NVGENDNRG
+657 KVGENDNRG
-666 SHFYLAFYWAN
+666 SHFYLALYWAN

-684 GAKFKGL
+684 GANFKAL
-691 AEFLNANKEQIVS
+691 AQFLNENKDQIIAQ
-704 ELNGN
+704 LNAS
-709 QGNSVDLGGYYKL
+709 QGTSVDLGGYYKL
-722 DDVKTTAIMRS
+722 NDEKTTNIMRS
-733 SKLFNE
+733 SKIFNE

>member
-1 MLQSPE
+1 
-7 NFNQRTKMSNIIYT
+7 MSDIIYT

-41 LGRGDVSIETMDISL
+41 LKRANVSIETMDISL

-64 PECLKEDQKVPNYLE
+64 PEHLKDEQKVPNYLE
-79 ILGQMTQKP
+79 ILGQLTQDPK
-88 DANIIKLPNISASI
+88 ANIIKLPNISASI
-102 PQLNAAIAELQAKGY
+102 PQLNAAIAELQAKGFE
-117 NVPNYPA
+117 VPSYPA
-124 EPANDKEADIKA
+124 QPKNEAENEIKE

-173 NGAWDKSI
+173 NGPWDKSI

-188 SSGDFYSNEKS
+188 NDGDFYSNEKS
-199 LIANGASE
+199 LIASEASE

-213 DASGA
+213 SENGQ
-218 KSVLKSG
+218 KTLLKSG

-231 DVLSATF
+231 DILSATF
-238 MSVSALDSFI
+238 MSVSALDDFI
-248 AKTIDE
+248 EKTIDE

-264 HLKATMMKVSDPVM
+264 HLKATMMKVSDPVI

-290 FSEFA
+290 FAEFG

-329 NEILATRPALAMVDS
+329 NEILNIRPDLAMVDS

-349 NLHVPSDIIIDNS
+349 NLHVPSDVIIDNS
-362 MPNMIRNSGKMWNKD
+362 MPNMIRNSGKMWDKN
-377 GKEQE
+377 GNERQS
-382 TLAVIPDK
+382 LAVIPDK

-435 TFIAESDGTFILSDG
+435 TFIAEDDGVFSISDG
-450 KESLS
+450 KNTLS
-455 FKVQKGDIFRAMIA
+455 FDVKKGDIFRAMIA
-469 KDEAIKDWVKL
+469 KDEAIKDWIKL
-480 AINRA
+480 AITRA
-485 KATKA
+485 KATNS
-490 AAIFWLDKDRAH
+490 AAIFWLDEKRAH
-502 DANMIKIVKD
+502 DNNMIKIVRE
-512 ELSKYDTA
+512 ELNKHDTSA
-520 GLDISILEPS
+520 LDISILEPS
-530 DAMKKSLEI
+530 AAMKKSLEI

-627 VSANKNAAVL
+627 TSGNKNANVL

-644 IAQYLKNDNSPRK
+644 ISSYLKNDNSPRK
-657 NVGENDNRG
+657 QVGQNDNRG

-684 GAKFKGL
+684 GANFKAL
-691 AEFLNANKEQIVS
+691 AQFLNENKDQIIAQLNAN
-704 ELNGN
+704 
-709 QGNSVDLGGYYKL
+709 QGGSVDLGGYYKL
-722 DDVKTTAIMRS
+722 NDEKTTNIMRS
-733 SKLFNE
+733 SKIFNE

>member
-1 MLQSPE
+1 
-7 NFNQRTKMSNIIYT
+7 MSDIIYT

-41 LGRGDVSIETMDISL
+41 LKRANVSIETMDISL

-64 PECLKEDQKVPNYLE
+64 PEHLKDEQKVPNYLE
-79 ILGQMTQKP
+79 ILGQLTQDPK
-88 DANIIKLPNISASI
+88 ANIIKLPNISASI
-102 PQLNAAIAELQAKGY
+102 PQLNAAIAELQAKGFE
-117 NVPNYPA
+117 VPSYPA
-124 EPANDKEADIKA
+124 QPKNEAENEIKE

-173 NGAWDKSI
+173 NGPWDKSI

-188 SSGDFYSNEKS
+188 NEGDFYSNEKS
-199 LIANGASE
+199 LIASEASE

-213 DASGA
+213 SENGQ
-218 KSVLKSG
+218 KTLLKSG

-231 DVLSATF
+231 DILSATF
-238 MSVSALDSFI
+238 MSVSALDDFI
-248 AKTIDE
+248 EKTIDE

-264 HLKATMMKVSDPVM
+264 HLKATMMKVSDPVI

-290 FSEFA
+290 FAEFG
-295 SELKDAGVNA
+295 SELKDVGVNA

-329 NEILATRPALAMVDS
+329 NEILNIRPDLAMVDS

-349 NLHVPSDIIIDNS
+349 NLHVPSDVIIDNS
-362 MPNMIRNSGKMWNKD
+362 MPNMIRNSGKMWDKN
-377 GKEQE
+377 GNERQS
-382 TLAVIPDK
+382 LAVIPDK

-435 TFIAESDGTFILSDG
+435 TFIAENDGTFSISDG
-450 KESLS
+450 KNTLS
-455 FKVQKGDIFRAMIA
+455 FDVKKGDIFRAMIA
-469 KDEAIKDWVKL
+469 KDEAIKDWIKL
-480 AINRA
+480 AITRA
-485 KATKA
+485 KATKS
-490 AAIFWLDKDRAH
+490 AAIFWLDEKRAH
-502 DANMIKIVKD
+502 DNNMIKIVRE
-512 ELSKYDTA
+512 ELNKHDTSA
-520 GLDISILEPS
+520 LDISILEPS
-530 DAMKKSLEI
+530 AAMKKSLEI

-627 VSANKNAAVL
+627 TSGNKNANVL

-644 IAQYLKNDNSPRK
+644 ISSYLKNDNSPRK
-657 NVGENDNRG
+657 KVGENDNRG

-684 GAKFKGL
+684 GVNFKAL
-691 AEFLNANKEQIVS
+691 AQFLNENKDQIIAQ
-704 ELNGN
+704 LNAS
-709 QGNSVDLGGYYKL
+709 QGTSVDLGGYYKL
-722 DDVKTTAIMRS
+722 NDEKTTNIMRS
-733 SKLFNE
+733 SKIFNE

>member
-1 MLQSPE
+1 
-7 NFNQRTKMSNIIYT
+7 
-21 YTDEAPLLATYSLFP
+21 
-36 IIKEY
+36 
-41 LGRGDVSIETMDISL
+41 MDISL

-124 EPANDKEADIKA
+124 EPANDKEIDIKA

-362 MPNMIRNSGKMWNKD
+362 MPNMIRNSGKMWNKE

>member
-1 MLQSPE
+1 
-7 NFNQRTKMSNIIYT
+7 MSDIIYT

-41 LGRGDVSIETMDISL
+41 LKRANVSIETMDISL

-64 PECLKEDQKVPNYLE
+64 PEHLKDEQKVPNYLE
-79 ILGQMTQKP
+79 ILGQLTQDPK
-88 DANIIKLPNISASI
+88 ANIIKLPNISASI
-102 PQLNAAIAELQAKGY
+102 PQLNAAIAELQAKGFE
-117 NVPNYPA
+117 VPSYPA
-124 EPANDKEADIKA
+124 QPKNEAENEIKE

-173 NGAWDKSI
+173 NGPWDKSI

-188 SSGDFYSNEKS
+188 NEGDFYSNEKS
-199 LIANGASE
+199 LIASEASE

-213 DASGA
+213 SENGQ
-218 KSVLKSG
+218 KTLLKSG

-231 DVLSATF
+231 DILSATF
-238 MSVSALDSFI
+238 MSVSALDDFI
-248 AKTIDE
+248 EKTIDE

-264 HLKATMMKVSDPVM
+264 HLKATMMKVSDPVI

-290 FSEFA
+290 FAEFG
-295 SELKDAGVNA
+295 SELKDAGVGA

-329 NEILATRPALAMVDS
+329 NEILNIRPDLAMVDS

-349 NLHVPSDIIIDNS
+349 NLHVPSDVIIDNS
-362 MPNMIRNSGKMWNKD
+362 MPNMIRNSGKMWDKN
-377 GKEQE
+377 GNERQS
-382 TLAVIPDK
+382 LAVIPDK

-435 TFIAESDGTFILSDG
+435 TFIAENDGTFSISDG
-450 KESLS
+450 KNTLS
-455 FKVQKGDIFRAMIA
+455 FDVKKGDIFRAMIA
-469 KDEAIKDWVKL
+469 KDEAIKDWIKL
-480 AINRA
+480 AITRA
-485 KATKA
+485 KATNS
-490 AAIFWLDKDRAH
+490 AAIFWLDEKRAH
-502 DANMIKIVKD
+502 DNNMIKIVRE
-512 ELSKYDTA
+512 ELNKHDTSA
-520 GLDISILEPS
+520 LDISILEPS
-530 DAMKKSLEI
+530 AAMKKSLEI

-627 VSANKNAAVL
+627 TSGNKNANVL

-644 IAQYLKNDNSPRK
+644 VSSYLKNDNSPRK
-657 NVGENDNRG
+657 KVGENDNRG

-684 GAKFKGL
+684 GVNFKAL
-691 AEFLNANKEQIVS
+691 AQFLNENKDQIIAQ
-704 ELNGN
+704 LNAS
-709 QGNSVDLGGYYKL
+709 QGTSVDLGGYYKL
-722 DDVKTTAIMRS
+722 NDEKTTNIMRS
-733 SKLFNE
+733 SKIFNE

>member
-1 MLQSPE
+1 
-7 NFNQRTKMSNIIYT
+7 MSDIIYT

-36 IIKEY
+36 VLKEY
-41 LGRGDVSIETMDISL
+41 LSRGDVSIETMDISL

-64 PECLKEDQKVPNYLE
+64 SDYLKEDQKIPDFLAK
-79 ILGQMTQKP
+79 LGEMTQDPK
-88 DANIIKLPNISASI
+88 ANIIKLPNISASI
-102 PQLNAAIAELQAKGY
+102 PQLNAAIAELNQKGY
-117 NVPNYPA
+117 AVPAYPA
-124 EPANDKEADIKA
+124 EPKDAKEEEIKA

-158 CAKAVKDY
+158 CAAAVKEY
-166 AKEFPHK
+166 AKAFPHK

-181 KTRVAHM
+181 KTRVANM
-188 SSGDFYSNEKS
+188 NGSDFYSNEKS
-199 LIANGASE
+199 LIASGASE
-207 FSISFE
+207 FSIKFKG
-213 DASGA
+213 ASGE
-218 KSVLKSG
+218 KTLKSG

-231 DVLSATF
+231 DVISATYLSAK
-238 MSVSALDSFI
+238 ALDSFI
-248 AKTIDE
+248 ESSIAD
-254 AKKDDLLYSV
+254 AKKEGLLYSV
-264 HLKATMMKVSDPVM
+264 HLKATMMKVSDPVI
-278 FGHFVKIFFKEI
+278 FGHFVSVFFAEL
-290 FSEFA
+290 FNEFG
-295 SELKDAGVNA
+295 EQLKNLGVNA
-305 NNGLKDLFARI
+305 NNGLKDLFAKI
-316 ENLSIKDK
+316 ENSPIKDK
-324 IIAKY
+324 VIAKY
-329 NEILATRPALAMVDS
+329 NEILAIRPALAMVDS

-382 TLAVIPDK
+382 TLAAIPDK
-390 TYATIYASII
+390 TYATIYSAII

-411 AVIGSVSNVGLM
+411 AVVGSVSNVGLM

-435 TFIAESDGTFILSDG
+435 TFIAEEDGEFVLSDG

-455 FKVQKGDIFRAMIA
+455 FKVEKGDIWRAMIA

-485 KATKA
+485 KATGA
-490 AAIFWLDKDRAH
+490 TAIFWLDEKRAH
-502 DANMIKIVKD
+502 DANMIKIVND
-512 ELSKYDTA
+512 ELKKYDTA
-520 GLDISILEPS
+520 GLDIRVLDYEK
-530 DAMKKSLEI
+530 AMKESLAI
-539 IRAGKD
+539 MRTGKD

-592 SAPKIARQLIDEN
+592 SAPKIARQLLDEG

-612 GEFLALGASLEHLAN
+612 GEFLALGASLEHLGNTSGKKGAL
-627 VSANKNAAVL
+627 VL

-657 NVGENDNRG
+657 KVGENDNRG
-666 SHFYLAFYWAN
+666 SHFYLALYWAN

-684 GAKFKGL
+684 GGKFKGL
-691 AEFLNANKEQIVS
+691 AEFLNANKEQIAN

-709 QGNSVDLGGYYKL
+709 QGSPTDVGGYYKL
-722 DDVKTTAIMRS
+722 DDAKADAVMRS

>member
-1 MLQSPE
+1 
-7 NFNQRTKMSNIIYT
+7 MSDIIYT

-41 LGRGDVSIETMDISL
+41 LNRADISIETMDISL

-64 PECLKEDQKVPNYLE
+64 PEHLKDSQKVPNYLE
-79 ILGQMTQKP
+79 ILGQLTQDPK
-88 DANIIKLPNISASI
+88 ANIIKLPNISASV
-102 PQLNAAIAELQAKGY
+102 PQLNAAIAELQAKGFE
-117 NVPNYPA
+117 VPSYPA
-124 EPANDKEADIKA
+124 QPKNEAENEIKE

-181 KTRVAHM
+181 KTRVTHM
-188 SSGDFYSNEKS
+188 NGGDFYSNEKS
-199 LIANGASE
+199 LIANKNSE

-213 DASGA
+213 SKNGQ

-231 DVLSATF
+231 DILSATF
-238 MSVSALDSFI
+238 MSAKMLDDFI
-248 AKTIDE
+248 VKSIDE

-264 HLKATMMKVSDPVM
+264 HLKATMMKVSDPVI

-290 FSEFA
+290 FTEFGDA
-295 SELKDAGVNA
+295 LKNVGVNA
-305 NNGLKDLFARI
+305 NNGLKDLFTRI
-316 ENLSIKDK
+316 EGLDIKDK

-329 NEILATRPALAMVDS
+329 NEILAIRPDIAMVDS

-362 MPNMIRNSGKMWNKD
+362 MPNMIRNSGRMWDKN
-377 GKEQE
+377 GNERQS
-382 TLAVIPDK
+382 LAVIPDK

-400 DELKANGALNP
+400 DELKENGALNP
-411 AVIGSVSNVGLM
+411 AQIGSVSNVGLM

-435 TFIAESDGTFILSDG
+435 TFIAQEDGVFIISDGDD
-450 KESLS
+450 SLK
-455 FKVQKGDIFRAMIA
+455 FEVQKGDIFRAMIA
-469 KDEAIKDWVKL
+469 KDEAIKDWIKL
-480 AINRA
+480 AIARA
-485 KATKA
+485 KATNS
-490 AAIFWLDKDRAH
+490 AAIFWLDEKRAH
-502 DANMIKIVKD
+502 DNNMIKIVKE
-512 ELSKYDTA
+512 ELAKYDTSA
-520 GLDISILEPS
+520 LDISILEPS
-530 DAMKKSLEI
+530 AAMKKSLEI
-539 IRAGKD
+539 IREGKD

-570 AKMLSIVPLLNGG
+570 AKMLSIVPLLKGG

-627 VSANKNAAVL
+627 VSGNKNANVL
-637 ASTLDKA
+637 ANTLDKA
-644 IAQYLKNDNSPRK
+644 ISSYLKNDNSPRK
-657 NVGENDNRG
+657 KVGENDNRG

-684 GAKFKGL
+684 GEKFKNLAKF
-691 AEFLNANKEQIVS
+691 LNENKEQIIS

-709 QGNSVDLGGYYKL
+709 QGFSVDLGGYYKL
-722 DDVKTTAIMRS
+722 NDEKTKAIMRS
-733 SKLFNE
+733 SKIFNE
-739 ALSK
+739 ALDK

>member
-1 MLQSPE
+1 
-7 NFNQRTKMSNIIYT
+7 MSDIIYT

-36 IIKEY
+36 VLKEY
-41 LGRGDVSIETMDISL
+41 LSRGDVSIETMDISL

-64 PECLKEDQKVPNYLE
+64 SDYLKEDQKIPDFLAK
-79 ILGQMTQKP
+79 LGEMTQDPK
-88 DANIIKLPNISASI
+88 ANIIKLPNISASI
-102 PQLNAAIAELQAKGY
+102 PQLNAAIAELNQKGY
-117 NVPNYPA
+117 AVPAYPA
-124 EPANDKEADIKA
+124 EPKDAKEEEIKA

-158 CAKAVKDY
+158 CAAAVKEY
-166 AKEFPHK
+166 AKAFPHK

-188 SSGDFYSNEKS
+188 NGGDFYSNEKS
-199 LIANGASE
+199 LIASGASE
-207 FSISFE
+207 FSIKFKG
-213 DASGA
+213 ASGE
-218 KSVLKSG
+218 KTLKSG

-231 DVLSATF
+231 DVISATYLSAK
-238 MSVSALDSFI
+238 ALDSFI
-248 AKTIDE
+248 ESSIAD
-254 AKKDDLLYSV
+254 AKKEGLLYSV

-278 FGHFVKIFFKEI
+278 FGHFVKVFFAEL
-290 FSEFA
+290 FSEFG
-295 SELKDAGVNA
+295 EQLKNLGVNA
-305 NNGLKDLFARI
+305 NNGLKDLFTKI
-316 ENLSIKDK
+316 ENSPIKDK
-324 IIAKY
+324 VIAKY
-329 NEILATRPALAMVDS
+329 NEILAIRPALAMVDS

-382 TLAVIPDK
+382 TLAAIPDK
-390 TYATIYASII
+390 TYATIYSAII

-411 AVIGSVSNVGLM
+411 AVVGSVSNVGLM

-435 TFIAESDGTFILSDG
+435 TFIAEEDGEFVLSDG

-455 FKVQKGDIFRAMIA
+455 FKVEKGDIWRAMIA

-485 KATKA
+485 KATGA
-490 AAIFWLDKDRAH
+490 TAIFWLDEKRAH

-512 ELSKYDTA
+512 ELKKYDTA
-520 GLDISILEPS
+520 GLDIRIENYEK
-530 DAMKKSLEI
+530 AMKDSLAI
-539 IRAGKD
+539 MRTGKD

-592 SAPKIARQLIDEN
+592 SAPKIARQLLDEG

-612 GEFLALGASLEHLAN
+612 GEFLALGASLEHLGNTSGKKGAL
-627 VSANKNAAVL
+627 VL

-644 IAQYLKNDNSPRK
+644 IASYLKNDNSPRK
-657 NVGENDNRG
+657 KVGENDNRG
-666 SHFYLAFYWAN
+666 SHFYLALYWAN

-684 GAKFKGL
+684 GDKFKGL
-691 AEFLNANKEQIVS
+691 AEFLNANKEQIAN

-709 QGNSVDLGGYYKL
+709 QGSPADVGGYYKL
-722 DDVKTTAIMRS
+722 DDAKANAVMRS

>member
-1 MLQSPE
+1 
-7 NFNQRTKMSNIIYT
+7 MSDIIYT

-36 IIKEY
+36 VLKEY
-41 LGRGDVSIETMDISL
+41 LSRGDVSIETMDISL

-64 PECLKEDQKVPNYLE
+64 SDYLKEDQKIPDFLAK
-79 ILGQMTQKP
+79 LGEMTQDPK
-88 DANIIKLPNISASI
+88 ANIIKLPNISASI
-102 PQLNAAIAELQAKGY
+102 PQLNAAIAELNQKGY
-117 NVPNYPA
+117 AVPAYPA
-124 EPANDKEADIKA
+124 EPKDAKEEEIKA

-158 CAKAVKDY
+158 CAAAVKEY
-166 AKEFPHK
+166 AKAFPHK

-188 SSGDFYSNEKS
+188 NGGDFYSNEKS
-199 LIANGASE
+199 LIASGASE
-207 FSISFE
+207 FSIKFKG
-213 DASGA
+213 ASGE
-218 KSVLKSG
+218 KTLKSG

-231 DVLSATF
+231 DVISSTYLSAK
-238 MSVSALDSFI
+238 ALDSFI
-248 AKTIDE
+248 ESSIAD
-254 AKKDDLLYSV
+254 AKKEGLLYSV

-278 FGHFVKIFFKEI
+278 FGHFVKVFFAEL
-290 FSEFA
+290 FNEFG
-295 SELKDAGVNA
+295 EQLKNLGVNA
-305 NNGLKDLFARI
+305 NNGLKDLFAKI
-316 ENLSIKDK
+316 ENSPIKDK
-324 IIAKY
+324 VIAKY

-382 TLAVIPDK
+382 TLAAIPDK
-390 TYATIYASII
+390 TYATIYSAII
-400 DELKANGALNP
+400 DELKENGALNP
-411 AVIGSVSNVGLM
+411 AVVGSVSNVGLM

-435 TFIAESDGTFILSDG
+435 TFIAEEDGEFVLSDG

-455 FKVQKGDIFRAMIA
+455 FKVEKGDIWRAMIA

-485 KATKA
+485 KATGA
-490 AAIFWLDKDRAH
+490 TAIFWLDEKRAH
-502 DANMIKIVKD
+502 DANMIKIVND
-512 ELSKYDTA
+512 ELKKYDTT
-520 GLDISILEPS
+520 GLDIRIENYEK
-530 DAMKKSLEI
+530 AMKDSLAI
-539 IRAGKD
+539 MRTGKD

-592 SAPKIARQLIDEN
+592 SAPKIARQLLDEG

-612 GEFLALGASLEHLAN
+612 GEFLALGASLEHLGN
-627 VSANKNAAVL
+627 TSGKKSALVL

-657 NVGENDNRG
+657 KVGENDNRG
-666 SHFYLAFYWAN
+666 SHFYLALYWAN

-684 GAKFKGL
+684 GDKFKGL
-691 AEFLNANKEQIVS
+691 AEFLNANKEQIAN

-709 QGNSVDLGGYYKL
+709 QGSPADVGGYYKL
-722 DDVKTTAIMRS
+722 DDAKANAVMRS

-739 ALSK
+739 ALNK

>member
-1 MLQSPE
+1 
-7 NFNQRTKMSNIIYT
+7 MSNIIYT

-124 EPANDKEADIKA
+124 EPANDKEIDIKA

-490 AAIFWLDKDRAH
+490 AAIFWLDKARAH

-520 GLDISILEPS
+520 GLDISILDPS

>member
-1 MLQSPE
+1 M
-7 NFNQRTKMSNIIYT
+7 
-21 YTDEAPLLATYSLFP
+21 LATYSLFP

-41 LGRGDVSIETMDISL
+41 LKRANVSIETMDISL

-64 PECLKEDQKVPNYLE
+64 PEHLKDEQKVPNYLE
-79 ILGQMTQKP
+79 ILGQLTQDPK
-88 DANIIKLPNISASI
+88 ANIIKLPNISASI
-102 PQLNAAIAELQAKGY
+102 PQLNAAIAELQAKGFE
-117 NVPNYPA
+117 VPSYPA
-124 EPANDKEADIKA
+124 QPKNEAENEIKE

-173 NGAWDKSI
+173 NGPWDKSI

-188 SSGDFYSNEKS
+188 NDGDFYSNEKS
-199 LIANGASE
+199 LIASEASE

-213 DASGA
+213 SENGQ
-218 KSVLKSG
+218 KTLLKSG

-231 DVLSATF
+231 DILSATF
-238 MSVSALDSFI
+238 MSVSALDDFI
-248 AKTIDE
+248 EKTIDE

-264 HLKATMMKVSDPVM
+264 HLKATMMKVSDPVI

-290 FSEFA
+290 FAEFG
-295 SELKDAGVNA
+295 SELKDAGVGA

-329 NEILATRPALAMVDS
+329 NEILNIRPDLAMVDS

-349 NLHVPSDIIIDNS
+349 NLHVPSDVIIDNS
-362 MPNMIRNSGKMWNKD
+362 MPNMIRNSGKMWDKN
-377 GKEQE
+377 GNERQS
-382 TLAVIPDK
+382 LAVIPDK

-435 TFIAESDGTFILSDG
+435 TFIAENDGTFSISDG
-450 KESLS
+450 KNTLS
-455 FKVQKGDIFRAMIA
+455 FDVKKGDIFRAMIA
-469 KDEAIKDWVKL
+469 KDEAIKDWIKL
-480 AINRA
+480 AITRA
-485 KATKA
+485 KATNS
-490 AAIFWLDKDRAH
+490 AAIFWLDEKRAH
-502 DANMIKIVKD
+502 DNNMIKIVRE
-512 ELSKYDTA
+512 ELNKHDTSA
-520 GLDISILEPS
+520 LDISILEPS
-530 DAMKKSLEI
+530 AAMKKSLEI

-627 VSANKNAAVL
+627 TSGNKNANVL

-644 IAQYLKNDNSPRK
+644 ISSYLKNDNSPRK
-657 NVGENDNRG
+657 KVGENDNRG

-684 GAKFKGL
+684 GANFKAL
-691 AEFLNANKEQIVS
+691 AQFLNENKDQIIAQLNAN
-704 ELNGN
+704 
-709 QGNSVDLGGYYKL
+709 QGGSVDLGGYYKL
-722 DDVKTTAIMRS
+722 NDEKTTNIMRS
-733 SKLFNE
+733 SKIFNE

>member
-1 MLQSPE
+1 
-7 NFNQRTKMSNIIYT
+7 MSDIIYT

-41 LGRGDVSIETMDISL
+41 LKRANVSIETMDISL

-64 PECLKEDQKVPNYLE
+64 PEHLKDEQKVPNYLE
-79 ILGQMTQKP
+79 ILGQLTQDPK
-88 DANIIKLPNISASI
+88 ANIIKLPNISASI
-102 PQLNAAIAELQAKGY
+102 PQLNAAIAELQAKGFE
-117 NVPNYPA
+117 VPSYPA
-124 EPANDKEADIKA
+124 QPKNEAENEIKE

-173 NGAWDKSI
+173 NGPWDKSI

-188 SSGDFYSNEKS
+188 NEGDFYSNEKS
-199 LIANGASE
+199 LIASEASE

-213 DASGA
+213 SENGQ
-218 KSVLKSG
+218 KTLLKSG

-231 DVLSATF
+231 DILSATF
-238 MSVSALDSFI
+238 MSVSALDDFI
-248 AKTIDE
+248 EKTIDE

-264 HLKATMMKVSDPVM
+264 HLKATMMKVSDPVI

-290 FSEFA
+290 FAEFG

-329 NEILATRPALAMVDS
+329 NEILSIRPDLAMVDS

-349 NLHVPSDIIIDNS
+349 NLHVPSDVIIDNS
-362 MPNMIRNSGKMWNKD
+362 MPNMIRNSGKMWDKN
-377 GKEQE
+377 GNERQS
-382 TLAVIPDK
+382 LAVIPDK

-435 TFIAESDGTFILSDG
+435 TFIAENDGTFSISDG
-450 KESLS
+450 KNTLS
-455 FKVQKGDIFRAMIA
+455 FDVKKGDIFRAMIA
-469 KDEAIKDWVKL
+469 KDEAIKDWIKL
-480 AINRA
+480 AITRA
-485 KATKA
+485 KATKS
-490 AAIFWLDKDRAH
+490 AAIFWLDEKRAH
-502 DANMIKIVKD
+502 DNNMIKIVRE
-512 ELSKYDTA
+512 ELNKHDTSA
-520 GLDISILEPS
+520 LDISILEPS
-530 DAMKKSLEI
+530 AAMKKSLEI

-627 VSANKNAAVL
+627 TSGNKNANVL

-644 IAQYLKNDNSPRK
+644 ISSYLKNDNSPRK
-657 NVGENDNRG
+657 KVGENDNRG

-684 GAKFKGL
+684 GANFKAL
-691 AEFLNANKEQIVS
+691 AQFLNENKDQIIAQLNAN
-704 ELNGN
+704 
-709 QGNSVDLGGYYKL
+709 QGGSVDLGGYYKL
-722 DDVKTTAIMRS
+722 NDEKTTNIMRS
-733 SKLFNE
+733 SKIFNE

>member
-1 MLQSPE
+1 
-7 NFNQRTKMSNIIYT
+7 MSDIIYT

-41 LGRGDVSIETMDISL
+41 LKRANVSIETMDISL

-64 PECLKEDQKVPNYLE
+64 PEHLKDEQKVPNYLE
-79 ILGQMTQKP
+79 ILGQLTQDPK
-88 DANIIKLPNISASI
+88 ANIIKLPNISASI
-102 PQLNAAIAELQAKGY
+102 PQLNAAIAELQAKGFE
-117 NVPNYPA
+117 VPSYPA
-124 EPANDKEADIKA
+124 QPKNEAENEIKE

-173 NGAWDKSI
+173 NGPWDKSI

-188 SSGDFYSNEKS
+188 NEGDFYSNEKS
-199 LIANGASE
+199 LIASEASE

-213 DASGA
+213 SENGQ
-218 KSVLKSG
+218 KTLLKSG

-231 DVLSATF
+231 DILSATF
-238 MSVSALDSFI
+238 MSVSALDDFI
-248 AKTIDE
+248 EKTIDE

-264 HLKATMMKVSDPVM
+264 HLKATMMKVSDPVI

-290 FSEFA
+290 FAEFG
-295 SELKDAGVNA
+295 SELKDVGVNA

-329 NEILATRPALAMVDS
+329 NEILNIRPDLAMVDS

-349 NLHVPSDIIIDNS
+349 NLHVPSDVIIDNS
-362 MPNMIRNSGKMWNKD
+362 MPNMIRNSGKMWDKN
-377 GKEQE
+377 GNERQS
-382 TLAVIPDK
+382 LAVIPDK

-435 TFIAESDGTFILSDG
+435 TFIAENDGTFSISDG
-450 KESLS
+450 KNTLS
-455 FKVQKGDIFRAMIA
+455 FDVKKGDIFRAMIA
-469 KDEAIKDWVKL
+469 KDEAIKDWIKL
-480 AINRA
+480 AITRA
-485 KATKA
+485 KATNS
-490 AAIFWLDKDRAH
+490 AAIFWLDEKRAH
-502 DANMIKIVKD
+502 DNNMIKIVRE
-512 ELSKYDTA
+512 ELNKHDTSA
-520 GLDISILEPS
+520 LDISILEPS
-530 DAMKKSLEI
+530 AAMKKSLEI

-627 VSANKNAAVL
+627 TSGNKNANVL

-644 IAQYLKNDNSPRK
+644 ISSYLKNDNSPRK
-657 NVGENDNRG
+657 KVGENDNRG

-684 GAKFKGL
+684 GANFKAL
-691 AEFLNANKEQIVS
+691 AQFLNENKDQIIAQLNAN
-704 ELNGN
+704 
-709 QGNSVDLGGYYKL
+709 QGTSVDLGGYYKL
-722 DDVKTTAIMRS
+722 NDEKTTNIMRS
-733 SKLFNE
+733 SKIFNE

>member
-1 MLQSPE
+1 
-7 NFNQRTKMSNIIYT
+7 MSDIIYT

-36 IIKEY
+36 VLKEY
-41 LGRGDVSIETMDISL
+41 LSRGDVSIETMDISL

-64 PECLKEDQKVPNYLE
+64 SDYLKEDQKIPDFLAK
-79 ILGQMTQKP
+79 LGEMTQDPK
-88 DANIIKLPNISASI
+88 ANIIKLPNISASI
-102 PQLNAAIAELQAKGY
+102 PQLNAAIAELNQKGY
-117 NVPNYPA
+117 AVPAYPA
-124 EPANDKEADIKA
+124 EPKDAKEEEIKA

-158 CAKAVKDY
+158 CAAAVKEY
-166 AKEFPHK
+166 AKAFPHK
-173 NGAWDKSI
+173 NGPWDKSI
-181 KTRVAHM
+181 KTRVVNM
-188 SSGDFYSNEKS
+188 NGSDFYSNEKS
-199 LIANGASE
+199 LIASGASE
-207 FSISFE
+207 FSIKFKG
-213 DASGA
+213 ASGE
-218 KSVLKSG
+218 KTLKSG

-231 DVLSATF
+231 DVISATYLSAK
-238 MSVSALDSFI
+238 ALDSFI
-248 AKTIDE
+248 ESSIAD
-254 AKKDDLLYSV
+254 AKKEGLLYSV

-278 FGHFVKIFFKEI
+278 FGHFVKVFFAEL
-290 FSEFA
+290 FSEFG
-295 SELKDAGVNA
+295 EQLKNLGVNA
-305 NNGLKDLFARI
+305 NNGLKDLFAKI
-316 ENLSIKDK
+316 ENSPIKDK
-324 IIAKY
+324 VIAKY

-382 TLAVIPDK
+382 TLAAIPDK
-390 TYATIYASII
+390 TYAMIYSAII
-400 DELKANGALNP
+400 DELKENGALNP
-411 AVIGSVSNVGLM
+411 AVVGSVSNVGLM

-435 TFIAESDGTFILSDG
+435 TFIAEEDGEFVLSDG

-455 FKVQKGDIFRAMIA
+455 FKVEKGDIWRAMIA

-485 KATKA
+485 KATGA
-490 AAIFWLDKDRAH
+490 TAIFWLDEKRAH
-502 DANMIKIVKD
+502 DANMIKIVND
-512 ELSKYDTA
+512 ELKKYDTA
-520 GLDISILEPS
+520 GLDIRVLDYEK
-530 DAMKKSLEI
+530 AMKESLAI
-539 IRAGKD
+539 MRTGKD

-592 SAPKIARQLIDEN
+592 SAPKIARQLLDEG

-612 GEFLALGASLEHLAN
+612 GEFLALGASLEHLGNTAGKKG
-627 VSANKNAAVL
+627 ALVL

-644 IAQYLKNDNSPRK
+644 IASYLKNDNSPRK
-657 NVGENDNRG
+657 KVGENDNRG
-666 SHFYLAFYWAN
+666 SHFYLALYWAN

-684 GAKFKGL
+684 GDKFKGL
-691 AEFLNANKEQIVS
+691 AEFLNANKEQIAN

-709 QGNSVDLGGYYKL
+709 QGSPADVGGYYKL
-722 DDVKTTAIMRS
+722 DDAKANAVMRS

>member
-1 MLQSPE
+1 
-7 NFNQRTKMSNIIYT
+7 MSDIIYT

-41 LGRGDVSIETMDISL
+41 LKRANVSIETMDISL

-64 PECLKEDQKVPNYLE
+64 PEHLKDEQKVPNYLE
-79 ILGQMTQKP
+79 ILGQLTQDPK
-88 DANIIKLPNISASI
+88 ANIIKLPNISASI
-102 PQLNAAIAELQAKGY
+102 PQLNAAIAELQAKGFE
-117 NVPNYPA
+117 VPSYPA
-124 EPANDKEADIKA
+124 QPKNETENEIKE

-173 NGAWDKSI
+173 NGPWDKSI

-188 SSGDFYSNEKS
+188 NEGDFYSNEKS
-199 LIANGASE
+199 LITSEASE

-213 DASGA
+213 SENGQ
-218 KSVLKSG
+218 KTLLKSG

-231 DVLSATF
+231 DILSATF
-238 MSVSALDSFI
+238 MSVSALDDFI
-248 AKTIDE
+248 EKTIDE

-264 HLKATMMKVSDPVM
+264 HLKATMMKVSDPVI

-290 FSEFA
+290 FAEFG
-295 SELKDAGVNA
+295 SELKDVGVNA

-329 NEILATRPALAMVDS
+329 NEILNLRPDLAMVDS

-349 NLHVPSDIIIDNS
+349 NLHVPSDVIIDNS
-362 MPNMIRNSGKMWNKD
+362 MPNMIRNSGKMWDKN
-377 GKEQE
+377 GNERQS
-382 TLAVIPDK
+382 LAVIPDK

-435 TFIAESDGTFILSDG
+435 TFIAENDGTFSISDG
-450 KESLS
+450 KNTLS
-455 FKVQKGDIFRAMIA
+455 FDVKKGDIFRAMIA
-469 KDEAIKDWVKL
+469 KDEAIKDWIKL
-480 AINRA
+480 AITRA
-485 KATKA
+485 KATNS
-490 AAIFWLDKDRAH
+490 AAIFWLDEKRAH
-502 DANMIKIVKD
+502 DNNMIKIVRE
-512 ELSKYDTA
+512 ELNKHDTSA
-520 GLDISILEPS
+520 LDISILEPS
-530 DAMKKSLEI
+530 AAMKKSLEI
-539 IRAGKD
+539 IRTGKD

-627 VSANKNAAVL
+627 TSGNKNANVL

-644 IAQYLKNDNSPRK
+644 ISSYLKNDNSPRK
-657 NVGENDNRG
+657 KVGENDNRG

-684 GAKFKGL
+684 GANFKAL
-691 AEFLNANKEQIVS
+691 AQFLNENKDQIIAQLNAN
-704 ELNGN
+704 
-709 QGNSVDLGGYYKL
+709 QGGSVDLGGYYKL
-722 DDVKTTAIMRS
+722 NDEKTTNIMRS
-733 SKLFNE
+733 SKIFNE

>member
-1 MLQSPE
+1 
-7 NFNQRTKMSNIIYT
+7 MSDIIYT

-41 LGRGDVSIETMDISL
+41 LKRANVSIETMDISL

-64 PECLKEDQKVPNYLE
+64 PEHLKDEQKVPNYLE
-79 ILGQMTQKP
+79 ILGQLTQDPK
-88 DANIIKLPNISASI
+88 ANIIKLPNISASI
-102 PQLNAAIAELQAKGY
+102 PQLNAAIAELQAKGFE
-117 NVPNYPA
+117 VPSYPA
-124 EPANDKEADIKA
+124 QPKNEAENEIKE

-173 NGAWDKSI
+173 NGPWDKSI

-188 SSGDFYSNEKS
+188 NEGDFYSNEKS
-199 LIANGASE
+199 LIASEASE

-213 DASGA
+213 SENGQ
-218 KSVLKSG
+218 KTLLKSG

-231 DVLSATF
+231 DILSATF
-238 MSVSALDSFI
+238 MSVSALDDFI
-248 AKTIDE
+248 EKTIDE

-264 HLKATMMKVSDPVM
+264 HLKATMMKVSDPVI

-290 FSEFA
+290 FAEFG
-295 SELKDAGVNA
+295 SELKDAGVGA

-329 NEILATRPALAMVDS
+329 NEILNIRPDLAMVDS

-349 NLHVPSDIIIDNS
+349 NLHVPSDVIIDNS
-362 MPNMIRNSGKMWNKD
+362 MPNMIRNSGKMWDKN
-377 GKEQE
+377 GNERQS
-382 TLAVIPDK
+382 LAVIPDK

-435 TFIAESDGTFILSDG
+435 TFIAENDGTFSISDG
-450 KESLS
+450 KNTLS
-455 FKVQKGDIFRAMIA
+455 FDVKKGDIFRAMIA
-469 KDEAIKDWVKL
+469 KDEAIKDWIKL
-480 AINRA
+480 AITRA
-485 KATKA
+485 KATNS
-490 AAIFWLDKDRAH
+490 AAIFWLDEKRAH
-502 DANMIKIVKD
+502 DNNMIKIVRE
-512 ELSKYDTA
+512 ELNKHDTSA
-520 GLDISILEPS
+520 LDISILEPS
-530 DAMKKSLEI
+530 AAMKKSLEI
-539 IRAGKD
+539 IRVGKD

-627 VSANKNAAVL
+627 TSGNKNANVL

-644 IAQYLKNDNSPRK
+644 ISSYLKNDNSPRK
-657 NVGENDNRG
+657 KVGENDNRG

-684 GAKFKGL
+684 GANFKAL
-691 AEFLNANKEQIVS
+691 AQFLNENKDQIITQLNAN
-704 ELNGN
+704 
-709 QGNSVDLGGYYKL
+709 QGGSVDLGGYYKL
-722 DDVKTTAIMRS
+722 NDEKTINIMRS
-733 SKLFNE
+733 SKIFNE

>member
-1 MLQSPE
+1 
-7 NFNQRTKMSNIIYT
+7 MSDIIYT

-41 LGRGDVSIETMDISL
+41 LKRANVSIETMDISL

-64 PECLKEDQKVPNYLE
+64 PEHLKDEQKVPNYLE
-79 ILGQMTQKP
+79 ILGQLTQDPK
-88 DANIIKLPNISASI
+88 ANIIKLPNISASI
-102 PQLNAAIAELQAKGY
+102 PQLNAAIAELQAKGFE
-117 NVPNYPA
+117 VPSYPA
-124 EPANDKEADIKA
+124 QPKNEAENEIKE

-173 NGAWDKSI
+173 NGPWDKSI

-188 SSGDFYSNEKS
+188 NEGDFYSNEKS
-199 LIANGASE
+199 LIASEASE

-213 DASGA
+213 SENGQ
-218 KSVLKSG
+218 KTLLKSG

-231 DVLSATF
+231 DILSATF
-238 MSVSALDSFI
+238 MSVSALDDFI
-248 AKTIDE
+248 EKTIDE

-264 HLKATMMKVSDPVM
+264 HLKATMMKVSDPVI

-290 FSEFA
+290 FAEFG
-295 SELKDAGVNA
+295 SELKDVGVNA

-329 NEILATRPALAMVDS
+329 NEILSIRPDLAMVDS

-349 NLHVPSDIIIDNS
+349 NLHVPSDVIIDNS
-362 MPNMIRNSGKMWNKD
+362 MPNMIRNSGKMWNKN
-377 GKEQE
+377 GNERQS
-382 TLAVIPDK
+382 LAVIPDK

-435 TFIAESDGTFILSDG
+435 TFIAEDDGVFSISDG
-450 KESLS
+450 KNTLS
-455 FKVQKGDIFRAMIA
+455 FDVKKGDIFRAMIA
-469 KDEAIKDWVKL
+469 KDEAIKDWIKL
-480 AINRA
+480 AITRA
-485 KATKA
+485 KATNS
-490 AAIFWLDKDRAH
+490 AAIFWLDEKRAH
-502 DANMIKIVKD
+502 DNNMIKIVRE
-512 ELSKYDTA
+512 ELNKHDTSA
-520 GLDISILEPS
+520 LDISILEPS
-530 DAMKKSLEI
+530 AAMKKSLEI

-627 VSANKNAAVL
+627 TSGNKNANVL

-644 IAQYLKNDNSPRK
+644 ISSYLKNDNSPRK
-657 NVGENDNRG
+657 KVGENDNRG

-684 GAKFKGL
+684 GVNFKAL
-691 AEFLNANKEQIVS
+691 AQFLNENKDQIIAQ
-704 ELNGN
+704 LNAS
-709 QGNSVDLGGYYKL
+709 QGTSVDLGGYYKL
-722 DDVKTTAIMRS
+722 NDEKTTNIMRS
-733 SKLFNE
+733 SKIFNE

>member
-1 MLQSPE
+1 
-7 NFNQRTKMSNIIYT
+7 MSDIIYT

-41 LGRGDVSIETMDISL
+41 LKRANVSIETMDISL

-64 PECLKEDQKVPNYLE
+64 PEHLKDEQKVPNYLE
-79 ILGQMTQKP
+79 ILGQLTQDPK
-88 DANIIKLPNISASI
+88 ANIIKLPNISASI
-102 PQLNAAIAELQAKGY
+102 PQLNAAIAELQAKGFE
-117 NVPNYPA
+117 VPSYPA
-124 EPANDKEADIKA
+124 QPKNEAENEIKE

-173 NGAWDKSI
+173 NGPWDKSI

-188 SSGDFYSNEKS
+188 NEGDFYSNEKS
-199 LIANGASE
+199 LIASEASE

-213 DASGA
+213 SENGQ
-218 KSVLKSG
+218 KTLLKSG

-231 DVLSATF
+231 DILSATF
-238 MSVSALDSFI
+238 MSVSALDDFI
-248 AKTIDE
+248 EKTIDE

-264 HLKATMMKVSDPVM
+264 HLKATMMKVSDPVI

-290 FSEFA
+290 FAEFG
-295 SELKDAGVNA
+295 SELKDVGVNA

-329 NEILATRPALAMVDS
+329 NEILNIRPDLAMVDS

-349 NLHVPSDIIIDNS
+349 NLHVPSDVIIDNS
-362 MPNMIRNSGKMWNKD
+362 MPNMIRNSGKMWDKN
-377 GKEQE
+377 GNERQS
-382 TLAVIPDK
+382 LAVIPDK

-435 TFIAESDGTFILSDG
+435 TFIAENDGTFSISDG
-450 KESLS
+450 KNTLS
-455 FKVQKGDIFRAMIA
+455 FDVKKGDIFRAMIA
-469 KDEAIKDWVKL
+469 KDEAIKDWIKL
-480 AINRA
+480 AITRA
-485 KATKA
+485 KATNS
-490 AAIFWLDKDRAH
+490 AAIFWLDEKRAH
-502 DANMIKIVKD
+502 DNNMIKIVRE
-512 ELSKYDTA
+512 ELNKHDTSA
-520 GLDISILEPS
+520 LDISILEPS
-530 DAMKKSLEI
+530 AAMKKSLEI

-545 AISVTGNVLRD
+545 TISVTGNVLRD

-612 GEFLALGASLEHLAN
+612 GEFLALGASLEQLAN
-627 VSANKNAAVL
+627 TSGNKNANVL

-644 IAQYLKNDNSPRK
+644 ISSYLKNDNSPRK
-657 NVGENDNRG
+657 KVGENDNRG

-684 GAKFKGL
+684 GANFKAL
-691 AEFLNANKEQIVS
+691 AQFLNENKDQIIAQLNAN
-704 ELNGN
+704 
-709 QGNSVDLGGYYKL
+709 QGGSVDLGGYYKL
-722 DDVKTTAIMRS
+722 NDEKTMNIMRS
-733 SKLFNE
+733 SKIFNE